1 MDSRSLVA
9 TSAYAANVC
18 VVRARRSRDLLFTV
32 GSVKPFKGFTVLAF
46 STRPAGLAVLAVAI
60 VLGAAGCGPSAA
72 QIQQAQEQ
80 AQRSQAAAERAEAAA
95 AQAQKAAEAASVEAD
110 RARRAVDD
118 AVREINRVSDHIDQI
133 NRDRAARN
141 ADRD

>member
-1 MDSRSLVA
+1 MR
-9 TSAYAANVC
+9 
-18 VVRARRSRDLLFTV
+18 RARAALEQLPVRCGKCET
-32 GSVKPFKGFTVLAF
+32 FKGFTALAC
-46 STRPAGLAVLAVAI
+46 SPRSAGAAVLAIALAVGG
-60 VLGAAGCGPSAA
+60 VGCGPSAA

-80 AQRSQAAAERAEAAA
+80 VQRSQAAADRAEAAA
-95 AQAQKAAEAASVEAD
+95 AQAQKAAAAASVEAD
-110 RARRAVDD
+110 RARQAVDD

>member
-1 MDSRSLVA
+1 MFNHA
-9 TSAYAANVC
+9 KKHAGSAGRCVC
-18 VVRARRSRDLLFTV
+18 
-32 GSVKPFKGFTVLAF
+32 
-46 STRPAGLAVLAVAI
+46 AV
-60 VLGAAGCGPSAA
+60 VLGLFW
-72 QIQQAQEQ
+72 
-80 AQRSQAAAERAEAAA
+80 AAA
-95 AQAQKAAEAASVEAD
+95 AQAQKATEAASVEAD